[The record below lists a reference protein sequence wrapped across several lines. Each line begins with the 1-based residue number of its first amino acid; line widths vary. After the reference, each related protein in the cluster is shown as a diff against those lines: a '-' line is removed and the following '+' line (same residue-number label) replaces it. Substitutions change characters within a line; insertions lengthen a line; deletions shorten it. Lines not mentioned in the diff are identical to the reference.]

1 MRVPVIKKLAENY
14 VIELIRDLMLINS
27 YAINNKLLD
36 KDNYFIFILSW
47 YGRDRRSGHPDW
59 DLGLLIEIG
68 EIWLRPQKFG
78 RNHRNLA
85 ETREIV
91 TVDLADRPIYS

>member
-36 KDNYFIFILSW
+36 KDNYFIFILS
-47 YGRDRRSGHPDW
+47 
-59 DLGLLIEIG
+59 
-68 EIWLRPQKFG
+68 
-78 RNHRNLA
+78 
-85 ETREIV
+85 
-91 TVDLADRPIYS
+91 